1 MAAHWVVM
9 LGGKKVVDS
18 DDARAVRWAAKL
30 VCLLDFHWVVNSV
43 SLSVEYWAHFEV
55 DEKEFLAAS
64 GLAD

>member
-43 SLSVEYWAHFEV
+43 SLSVEYWAH
-55 DEKEFLAAS
+55 
-64 GLAD
+64 